1 MTSANILPLVAI
13 EDVFKIYREGD
24 VETVAL
30 RGASMFVEKGDFV
43 AIVGRSGSGKST
55 LLNII
60 GGLAEPTAGRAMVA
74 GVDLARAFAPA
85 RPASCIGRAT
95 FSSAVRNGMRLSL

>member
-1 MTSANILPLVAI
+1 MMASISTMPLVAI

-30 RGASMFVEKGDFV
+30 RGASMTVEKGEFV

-60 GGLAEPTAGRAMVA
+60 GGLAEPTAGRAIVGSA
-74 GVDLARAFAPA
+74 D
-85 RPASCIGRAT
+85 SGRLGTAL
-95 FSSAVRNGMRLSL
+95 REE